1 MIHQLM
7 LTMKNL
13 FLTVFVFLFVLCSCK
28 TIDKD
33 VVSGSLQ
40 DYNIDVG
47 DEFTISLKSNSS
59 TGYSWQWVNKQSV
72 EAVDSVDW
80 RYITLNT
87 NLVGAGGTEKWTFKG
102 IKSGVDSV
110 KMTYSRPW
118 EADSAVDSIYVV
130 VKVQ

>member
-1 MIHQLM
+1 
-7 LTMKNL
+7 MKNL
-13 FLTVFVFLFVLCSCK
+13 FLTVFVFLFVSSSCK
-28 TIDKD
+28 TTEKN
-33 VVSGSLQ
+33 VLSNTQQ

-47 DEFTISLKSNSS
+47 DEFTISLKSNST

-87 NLVGAGGTEKWTFKG
+87 NLIGAGGTEKWTFKG
-102 IKSGVDSV
+102 IKSGVDTL
-110 KMTYSRPW
+110 KMIYSRPW
-118 EADSAVDSIYVV
+118 EADSAVDSVYVI